1 MKALAASAAMV
12 LAVLVAEPARA
23 QDLSHG
29 QHSAE
34 EVVDEPVGYVPGA
47 DRLEGRIRAPC
58 CWNQTLDIHS
68 SEVASALKREI
79 RTRLRRGD
87 AADAI
92 EADIVARYGEKIL
105 AVPDKSPLKG
115 FAIGLSAAMGLA
127 GVAAAFMLVRWRR
140 RSTQGQGA
148 VKPAEL
154 STERD
159 DLDERLDREI
169 EDQK

>member
-1 MKALAASAAMV
+1 MKALAASAAV
-12 LAVLVAEPARA
+12 FLAVLSTEPAGA

-29 QHSAE
+29 HAAEAPTE
-34 EVVDEPVGYVPGA
+34 EVIGFVPGA

-68 SEVASALKREI
+68 SEVSSALKREI
-79 RTRLRRGD
+79 RQRLRRGETPD
-87 AADAI
+87 TI
-92 EADIVARYGEKIL
+92 EASIVARYGEKVL

-115 FAIGLSAAMGLA
+115 FAVALAAAMGFA
-127 GVAAAFMLVRWRR
+127 GVAAGFMLVRWRR
-140 RSTQGQGA
+140 RSSETQAAG
-148 VKPAEL
+148 KPAPV

-169 EDQK
+169 ENQA

>member
-1 MKALAASAAMV
+1 MKAHAARVAVV
-12 LAVLVAEPARA
+12 LAVLAAEPARA

-87 AADAI
+87 SADAI

-105 AVPDKSPLKG
+105 AVPDKSPLKN
-115 FAIGLSAAMGLA
+115 FAIALSAAMGLA
-127 GVAAAFMLVRWRR
+127 GVGAGFMLVRWRR
-140 RSTQGQGA
+140 RSSQAQA
-148 VKPAEL
+148 SNKPAVV